1 MEFDRQ
7 VMGKNR
13 ECVRFCFIVFCFIT
27 VPEVAEIG
35 LRRIRG
41 GPQLPNA
48 SRHAPRRLSRLL
60 RSGISPRGGTAPRD
74 GVREHVRG
82 ALPGRRTPHAEG
94 GAGTS
99 RTGPVRTPRANF
111 ERQSPR
117 LRALRV
123 DRPEDAPPPHQPRST
138 QWNGGV
144 HRRPLLRKG
153 LKTVMELGKVE
164 TFRFQ

>member
-1 MEFDRQ
+1 MAER
-7 VMGKNR
+7 
-13 ECVRFCFIVFCFIT
+13 IT
-27 VPEVAEIG
+27 PCAATPFKIITQWN
-35 LRRIRG
+35 LISRR
-41 GPQLPNA
+41 
-48 SRHAPRRLSRLL
+48 H
-60 RSGISPRGGTAPRD
+60 
-74 GVREHVRG
+74 
-82 ALPGRRTPHAEG
+82 
-94 GAGTS
+94 GTS
-99 RTGPVRTPRANF
+99 RRGVGTRARRSSGPSTPRANF

-123 DRPEDAPPPHQPRST
+123 DRPALPPHQPRST

>member
-1 MEFDRQ
+1 MAER
-7 VMGKNR
+7 
-13 ECVRFCFIVFCFIT
+13 IT
-27 VPEVAEIG
+27 PCAATPFKIITQWN
-35 LRRIRG
+35 LISRRHGTSRRG
-41 GPQLPNA
+41 VGTRARRSSGPST
-48 SRHAPRRLSRLL
+48 SR
-60 RSGISPRGGTAPRD
+60 
-74 GVREHVRG
+74 
-82 ALPGRRTPHAEG
+82 AEG

-99 RTGPVRTPRANF
+99 RANPARTPRANPARTPRPGPVRTPRANF

-123 DRPEDAPPPHQPRST
+123 DRPELPPHQPRST
-138 QWNGGV
+138 QWNDGV

>member
-1 MEFDRQ
+1 MAER
-7 VMGKNR
+7 
-13 ECVRFCFIVFCFIT
+13 IT
-27 VPEVAEIG
+27 PCAATPFKIITQWN
-35 LRRIRG
+35 LISRRHG
-41 GPQLPNA
+41 T
-48 SRHAPRRLSRLL
+48 SR
-60 RSGISPRGGTAPRD
+60 
-74 GVREHVRG
+74 RG
-82 ALPGRRTPHAEG
+82 AGTRARRSSGPSTPRAEG

-99 RTGPVRTPRANF
+99 RAEPVRTPRANF

-123 DRPEDAPPPHQPRST
+123 DRPELPPHQPRST
-138 QWNGGV
+138 QWNDGV

>member
-1 MEFDRQ
+1 MAER
-7 VMGKNR
+7 
-13 ECVRFCFIVFCFIT
+13 IT
-27 VPEVAEIG
+27 PCAATPFKIITQWN
-35 LRRIRG
+35 LISRRHGTSRRG
-41 GPQLPNA
+41 VGTRARRSSGP
-48 SRHAPRRLSRLL
+48 STPR
-60 RSGISPRGGTAPRD
+60 
-74 GVREHVRG
+74 
-82 ALPGRRTPHAEG
+82 AEG

-99 RTGPVRTPRANF
+99 HANPARTPRTGPVRTPRANF

-123 DRPEDAPPPHQPRST
+123 DRPELPPHQPRST
-138 QWNGGV
+138 QWNDGV